1 MTYAHV
7 YKTFISEDDVISFD
21 NLIYRWITLND
32 G

>member
-21 NLIYRWITLND
+21 NLIYPAD
-32 G
+32 HAQ